1 MNIYDA
7 LNLAEMNGHRASLQS
22 DGRWFLIRKSDRAIV
37 NIGYSIIE
45 AVSVLVQPEPEVVEA
60 EPVVETVETVEVV
73 EVVADAATTEVE
85 VVETEDDD
93 TMTVG
98 MAAMILNDKRCGLAT
113 EEEID
118 EAQGV
123 MVRAVAAELRA
134 RGVQFAD
141 DSLQDWI
148 CAGEFRGWETA
159 ESLADEWGDSDEEE
173 IAALVDHG
181 YSVPEERE
189 DEELSFIEAAELLH
203 QASRGRV
210 SDEMIEQARS
220 VVINALS
227 IDLEARE
234 VPFQQ
239 DDLRDWVACT
249 NFSGREL
256 IGSLADE
263 WINENGITAP
273 NWSAAAN
280 EYDDWLKQNYVQY
293 QYDAWSAPAAPSQQE
308 QQQ

>member
-45 AVSVLVQPEPEVVEA
+45 AVSVLVEA

-73 EVVADAATTEVE
+73 ADAATTTESE

-98 MAAMILNDKRCGLAT
+98 MAAMVLNDKRTGDAT

-134 RGVQFAD
+134 RGVMFHQ

-148 CAGEFRGWETA
+148 CAGEFRGFETA
-159 ESLADEWGDSDEEE
+159 ESLADEWSDSDEEE
-173 IAALVDHG
+173 VDESGDHG

-220 VVINALS
+220 VVVNALS

-234 VPFQQ
+234 VPFNNN
-239 DDLRDWVACT
+239 DLRDWVACT
-249 NFSGREL
+249 SFTGNEF

-263 WINENGITAP
+263 WIDENGITAP

-280 EYDDWLKQNYVQY
+280 QYDAWLKQNYVQY

-308 QQQ
+308 QQ

>member
-60 EPVVETVETVEVV
+60 EPEVVEAEPVVETVETVD
-73 EVVADAATTEVE
+73 VVADAATTTEAE
-85 VVETEDDD
+85 VVETANLTNFDIVTDDD
-93 TMTVG
+93 TMTVM
-98 MAAMILNDKRCGLAT
+98 MAAMVLNDKRTGDAT

-148 CAGEFRGWETA
+148 CAGEFRGFETA
-159 ESLADEWGDSDEEE
+159 ESLADEWMSYDEEE
-173 IAALVDHG
+173 ID
-181 YSVPEERE
+181 P
-189 DEELSFIEAAELLH
+189 D
-203 QASRGRV
+203 
-210 SDEMIEQARS
+210 
-220 VVINALS
+220 
-227 IDLEARE
+227 EAR
-234 VPFQQ
+234 
-239 DDLRDWVACT
+239 RM
-249 NFSGREL
+249 
-256 IGSLADE
+256 
-263 WINENGITAP
+263 
-273 NWSAAAN
+273 
-280 EYDDWLKQNYVQY
+280 VQY
-293 QYDAWSAPAAPSQQE
+293 QYDAWSAPAAPEPTRRSSNDRRKRFRSTV
-308 QQQ
+308 